1 VLSRVDGKFF
11 NQSKWE
17 ILLARVNKECWRGI
31 GVPKS
36 SPGFYISL
44 MSTVMNSGDLYLFG
58 LDTRGMLCS
67 ASSKVGSISVVVA
80 ILIGGTAAD

>member
-1 VLSRVDGKFF
+1 M
-11 NQSKWE
+11 
-17 ILLARVNKECWRGI
+17 
-31 GVPKS
+31 PKS
-36 SPGFYISL
+36 SPGIYISL
-44 MSTVMNSGDLYLFG
+44 MYTVMNSGDLYLFG